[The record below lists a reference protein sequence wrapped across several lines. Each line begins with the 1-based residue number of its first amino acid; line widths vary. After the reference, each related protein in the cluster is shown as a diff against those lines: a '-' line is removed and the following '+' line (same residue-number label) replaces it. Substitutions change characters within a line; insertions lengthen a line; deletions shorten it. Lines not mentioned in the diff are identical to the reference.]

1 MGFRA
6 YIGRT
11 ELGIYGWVHGKG
23 MTDGPKKVER
33 GSGTY
38 DLLQYYMCAC
48 IILMQVVK

>member
-1 MGFRA
+1 MD
-6 YIGRT
+6 
-11 ELGIYGWVHGKG
+11 L
-23 MTDGPKKVER
+23 KKVER